1 MNAVLQV
8 LSNIPQLRNYFIHE
22 LLPRGE
28 QVPLGNQLLTRA
40 DTIECL
46 KSLSDKNLMKTLEEE
61 DMYVISISIF
71 NTIYNLIFILVLF
84 V

>member
-61 DMYVISISIF
+61 DMYVIFIF
-71 NTIYNLIFILVLF
+71 Q
-84 V
+84 